1 MDREHATIAK
11 ARGKAALRA
20 PLLATSLLLALG
32 GCSTLTQTPPNLD
45 AIQPVP
51 ERWAIADPSGPEIAL
66 QTYWQSLDDPLLSE
80 LVERAR
86 SGNLDL
92 AQGITRV
99 RAAQAR
105 LREARAGRLPT
116 ASANGRIGRDVGD
129 FAQDD
134 FQFVLGGDVSWEADL
149 FGRIANSVVASEA
162 DLLAAG
168 YTLADLERVIVAS
181 VATQTI
187 TARSLARQL
196 EISRE
201 TLANQDDNLQIARWR
216 NQAGLVSSLDV
227 EQARTQRAQTAASIP
242 QLESNL
248 VATANAI
255 STLIGEPPGAVYA
268 ALLADKRSVPAP
280 PRAVGLSVPAETL
293 RRRPDVSL
301 AEAQLAAD
309 VARVGIARA
318 QLYPLLRLTGS
329 VGSSAFGIDNLL
341 DVITGNVFAG
351 ITQLLF
357 DGGRT
362 RAQIDGAEAIAD
374 GSLIAWR
381 QSILVA
387 LEDVET
393 AAVDL
398 ETSDRRVAAFIEA
411 SDGANNAALLAR
423 SQYEAGLI
431 DFQRLL
437 TVESQLLS
445 ARTAE
450 VSAEASRAIAY
461 VNLARALGGGWR
473 SPQDIQASIA
483 TGPKQP

>member
-1 MDREHATIAK
+1 ML
-11 ARGKAALRA
+11 RGR
-20 PLLATSLLLALG
+20 
-32 GCSTLTQTPPNLD
+32 STLIAAAILVLPLGACTTPDTGEPETLV
-45 AIQPVP
+45 ASYVP
-51 ERWAIADPSGPEIAL
+51 EDWAIANPTGPEVAL
-66 QTYWQSLDDPLLSE
+66 LDYWTLLEDPLVDE
-80 LVERAR
+80 FVERAQ
-86 SGNLDL
+86 SDNLDL
-92 AQGITRV
+92 AQALARL

-105 LREARAGRLPT
+105 LREARAGRLPNV
-116 ASANGRIGRDVGD
+116 SANAGVGRDVGD
-129 FAQDD
+129 FAEDE
-134 FQFVLGGDVSWEADL
+134 FQFVLGGDIAWEADL
-149 FGRIANSVVASEA
+149 FGRISNSIDASQA

-168 YTLADLERVIVAS
+168 YSLADLERVIVAS

-196 EISRE
+196 EISRD

-227 EQARTQRAQTAASIP
+227 EQARTQRAQTAATIP

-268 ALLADKRSVPAP
+268 ALVANPREVPLP
-280 PRAVGLSVPAETL
+280 PREVGLSAPADVL
-293 RRRPDVSL
+293 RRRPDVNA
-301 AEAQLAAD
+301 AEAQLASD
-309 VARVGIARA
+309 LARVGIARA

-329 VGSSAFGIDNLL
+329 VGSTAFGVDDLF

-351 ITQLLF
+351 LSQLLF

-362 RAQIDGAEAIAD
+362 RAQIDAAEAIAD
-374 GSLIAWR
+374 GSLAGWR

-398 ETSDRRVAAFIEA
+398 ETSDERVAAFIEA
-411 SDGANNAALLAR
+411 SDGANNAAILAR

-450 VSAEASRAIAY
+450 VSAEASRAIAF
-461 VNLARALGGGWR
+461 VTLARALGGGWR
-473 SPQDIQASIA
+473 SAQAIEAAIA
-483 TGPKQP
+483 TGPEQP

>member
-1 MDREHATIAK
+1 MMPQLATRSYRRRK
-11 ARGKAALRA
+11 ASALCV
-20 PLLATSLLLALG
+20 PLLLTLG
-32 GCSTLTQTPPNLD
+32 GCATFADTPPALENV
-45 AIQPVP
+45 QPVP
-51 ERWAIADPSGPEIAL
+51 DRWALADPAGPEIAL
-66 QTYWQSLDDPLLSE
+66 QDYWTLLGDPLVDRFVARAQSE
-80 LVERAR
+80 
-86 SGNLDL
+86 NIDL
-92 AQGITRV
+92 AQAVTRV
-99 RAAQAR
+99 RVAESR

-116 ASANGRIGRDVGD
+116 VSGNAGIGRDVGD

-134 FQFVLGGDVSWEADL
+134 FQFVVGGDIAWEADL
-149 FGRIANSVVASEA
+149 FGRIGSSIDASEA
-162 DLLAAG
+162 DLRAAG
-168 YTLADLERVIVAS
+168 YTLADLERIIVAS

-196 EISRE
+196 AISRE

-242 QLESNL
+242 LLESDL

-255 STLIGEPPGAVYA
+255 STLLGEPPGAVYA
-268 ALLADKRSVPAP
+268 TLVAEPRDVPAP
-280 PRAVGLSVPAETL
+280 PRDVGLSAPADML
-293 RRRPDVSL
+293 RRRPDVG
-301 AEAQLAAD
+301 AAGAQLAAD
-309 VARVGIARA
+309 LERLGIARA

-329 VGSSAFGIDNLL
+329 VGTTALGIENLA
-341 DVITGNVFAG
+341 DIVTGNLFAG
-351 ITQLLF
+351 LTQLLF

-374 GSLIAWR
+374 GSLLAWR

-387 LEDVET
+387 LEEVET
-393 AAVDL
+393 AATSL
-398 ETSDRRVAAFIEA
+398 EASDRRVAAFLEA
-411 SDGANNAALLAR
+411 SEGANNAAILAR

-437 TVESQLLS
+437 TVESSLLG

-450 VSAEASRAIAY
+450 VSAEASRAIAF

-473 SPQDIQASIA
+473 TPQDIQASIA
-483 TGPKQP
+483 TGPQQP